1 LGTRERPGIG
11 TDGSVWTEPAAHSG
25 LSQLV
30 TRVRGHWLVAF
41 LSVLLCVSV
50 AGVLCLVLPS
60 YWRVEIV
67 AMPVVHET
75 GSNAMLGGFGG
86 IAALLARQSSN
97 QDEAVAVLGSRE
109 LFDTYA
115 RQADLLPILFSN
127 RWDPTNKRWD
137 VPDWRIPTLREGYKL
152 FDNHIRDIDLDRRT
166 GIVTMAITWK
176 DRALAAKWARD
187 LIDLA
192 NRQLRDRA
200 IREAQQNMRYLAT
213 QMRSGEG
220 ADANNA
226 LNAALASAYERQLQN
241 FMFAKGQPEFAFRV
255 IDPPTIP
262 DDRERVFPQRILV
275 LILGLMAGCVLAAP
289 AVMLRERMATR
300 RRVKSMPL
308 PAMAGAK

>member
-1 LGTRERPGIG
+1 
-11 TDGSVWTEPAAHSG
+11 
-25 LSQLV
+25 
-30 TRVRGHWLVAF
+30 
-41 LSVLLCVSV
+41 
-50 AGVLCLVLPS
+50 
-60 YWRVEIV
+60 
-67 AMPVVHET
+67 MPVVHET